1 MADVF
6 GKALQD
12 YHQGKYTEDI
22 TTYSSLDEKD
32 SIPLP
37 YLFRDYDQM
46 PILEQKALALAKGRV
61 LDIGCCAGVH
71 SLYLQK
77 RGMDV
82 TGLDSSAG
90 AIAVSKERGLKSTIN
105 SSIEDFK
112 GDTFDTL
119 LLLMNGIGLAG
130 NLNNLSSFL
139 QHLASLLRPN
149 GQILLDSSDII
160 YMFDQDEDG
169 GYWIPDSGKYYGEV
183 TFTLEYK
190 KQKSVPFEWLYL
202 DFNTLSNACLN
213 NGLVCELVSSGE
225 HYDYLA
231 RLTKK

>member
-46 PILEQKALALAKGRV
+46 PILERKALALAKGRV

-77 RGMDV
+77 KGMDV

-90 AIAVSKERGLKSTIN
+90 VITVCKERGLKSTVN

-112 GDTFDTL
+112 GDSFDTL

-130 NLNNLSSFL
+130 TLDNLSSFL

-190 KQKSVPFEWLYL
+190 KQKSIPFEWLYL
-202 DFNTLSNACLN
+202 DYNTLFNACLS